1 MQYFRII
8 SLVAK
13 LLPLYSKVMRHFL
26 AERQASQKGVKLK
39 EG

>member
-13 LLPLYSKVMRHFL
+13 LLPLYSKVMRHSL